1 MKRRLTL
8 QFVAACLL
16 MTTGALAAP
25 KVYFVAPDGKD
36 SNKGTIDSPF
46 ATFNKAQE
54 FVEPGDTVYFRGGTY
69 NVRQDQY
76 AYYSKTEIMKRYGS
90 RTGWV
95 IVNDVSKSG
104 TENARINYFA
114 YPGEKPV
121 FNLEAIKPP
130 FGEVQTLAK
139 VIVFHVKASWVH
151 FKGLEIIGTQV
162 TDVNSASQ
170 SECFRNEGSH
180 NIYEQLSMHDGMAIG
195 FFLTTGSYNLVL
207 NCDAYRN
214 HDTVSDHGRGG
225 NTDGFGF
232 HGDQGSIHNVIR
244 GCRSWWN
251 SDDGYDCINN
261 AETVIIENCWAFYNG
276 FHAGT
281 FESAGDGTGFKMGG
295 YGARPR
301 QSDLP
306 EFIPGNV
313 VHHCLSYRNKI
324 NGFYANHHTIAGHQF
339 YNNTAYR
346 NNPNYCLL
354 SQEIL
359 PGAQNA
365 TDCDGYNHVLRNN
378 ISLYWEGFQEV
389 TRLGSCVNVNNTF
402 TPAFGAM
409 ATPGDF
415 LNTTDD
421 KQLEAPRKADGSLPD
436 IEFLHLKQGSKLIDK
451 GTYTGIPFNGKAPD
465 LGAFETSY
473 SE

>member
-1 MKRRLTL
+1 MNAKKAGL
-8 QFVAACLL
+8 ACLL
-16 MTTGALAAP
+16 LGLVLNLAAAP
-25 KVYFVAPDGKD
+25 KVYYVAPDGKD
-36 SNKGTIDSPF
+36 TNKGTIDSPF

-69 NVRQDQY
+69 RVRQDQY
-76 AYYSKTEIMKRYGS
+76 ARYAATDNIMRRYTS
-90 RTGWV
+90 HTGWL

-104 TENARINYFA
+104 TENYRIHYFA
-114 YPGEKPV
+114 SPGERPV
-121 FNLEAIKPP
+121 FDLQDIKPP

-139 VIVFHVKASWVH
+139 IAVFHVRASWIH

-162 TDVNSASQ
+162 TDYLSASQ

-214 HDTVSDHGRGG
+214 HDTVSANGRGG

-244 GCRSWWN
+244 GCRAWWN

-261 AETVIIENCWAFYNG
+261 AETVIIDNCWAFYNG
-276 FHAGT
+276 FAAGT
-281 FESAGDGTGFKMGG
+281 FNSAGDGTGFKMGG
-295 YGARPR
+295 YGANPR
-301 QSDLP
+301 LSSLP
-306 EFIPGNV
+306 EFIPGNI

-324 NGFYANHHTIAGHQF
+324 NGFYANHHTLSGHQF

-359 PGAQNA
+359 PGAANA
-365 TDCDGYNHVLRNN
+365 TDCDGFNHILRNN
-378 ISLYWEGFQEV
+378 ISLAYPGMQEV
-389 TRLGSCVNVNNTF
+389 TRLGTCVNVNNTF
-402 TPAFGAM
+402 TPGFVTASAD
-409 ATPGDF
+409 DF
-415 LNTTDD
+415 LETIDD

-436 IEFLHLKQGSKLIDK
+436 IEFMHLKKGSKLIDK
-451 GTYTGIPFNGKAPD
+451 GTYTGIPYNGEGPD
-465 LGAFETSY
+465 LGAFETNY
-473 SE
+473 